1 MATQKSEAW
10 VIHEQEDT
18 ILLNEKIMQNNAR
31 KRVRAKSGKE
41 MRRNRGN
48 SGDHEWKVGELA
60 TRTTSKIS
68 TIRMEIM
75 EQERHSS
82 RRTQTKKEQIGGTRQ
97 KGTRNNEQKEKK
109 QTLFFFCFSLRHY
122 FASAPVFRMLEPFIF
137 FLEVLSGSFIV
148 SLAFLNHFFAS
159 LVLYFWTHCS

>member
-109 QTLFFFCFSLRHY
+109 QTLFFFAFLFVTILHQLLC
-122 FASAPVFRMLEPFIF
+122 LECWNPSSF
-137 FLEVLSGSFIV
+137 FLKF
-148 SLAFLNHFFAS
+148 FLGRSSSPLPSWIIF
-159 LVLYFWTHCS
+159 LQV